1 MSKITLCITTHCIK
15 TESQGTWAGVKNVVP
30 STPSTKLIESVLKDF
45 FFKTNLNPEDVFIH
59 IGFDK
64 RVGRE
69 IDNIYHR
76 NLLNL
81 ESNIKNLKIF
91 TNESEIDDP
100 IVTAPKNFINLI
112 DSVKTELYIFWEHDW
127 IFKRKIDLKEV
138 IDEISN
144 NSNINYIRFNQF
156 DNNNIR
162 YNNLIEGS
170 SNVSKI
176 IALISTF
183 RWSNNPYICKTT
195 VFQDWWKT
203 FVYNTS
209 NEGGFVEGP
218 LNELMEFYISK
229 MGLDLALERFGC
241 FVYGKW
247 NDESLVTHLNGNSWS

>member
-138 IDEISN
+138 IDEIEEDEAN
-144 NSNINYIRFNQF
+144 PEFVKALNQAEEM
-156 DNNNIR
+156 
-162 YNNLIEGS
+162 YHG
-170 SNVSKI
+170 
-176 IALISTF
+176 
-183 RWSNNPYICKTT
+183 
-195 VFQDWWKT
+195 
-203 FVYNTS
+203 
-209 NEGGFVEGP
+209 
-218 LNELMEFYISK
+218 
-229 MGLDLALERFGC
+229 GLDIETILVKFNPRMRDDLRRHLEMGFEGTD
-241 FVYGKW
+241 
-247 NDESLVTHLNGNSWS
+247 ND